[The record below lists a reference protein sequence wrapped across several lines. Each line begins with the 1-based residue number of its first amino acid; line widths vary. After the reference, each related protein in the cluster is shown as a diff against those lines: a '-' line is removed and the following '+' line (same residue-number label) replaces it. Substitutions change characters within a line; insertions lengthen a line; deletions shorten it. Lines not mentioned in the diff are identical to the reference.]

1 MQMVTG
7 TILSL
12 TLLLRSVVTNTN
24 PTYYGKIMQILYNI
38 MAETTATNTS
48 KFMNTSLSVD

>member
-38 MAETTATNTS
+38 MAKTTATNTS